1 MYKICIIDANTNK
14 CINILELVNESDW
27 NDHAHFKKAPRND
40 GEIGW
45 ILLPNGEW
53 DKQEKIPTYD
63 ELCLINRDKRNK
75 LLIHYV
81 DVINVFRWEQLTEE
95 EKDLWRQYRQDLL
108 DVPQQD
114 GFPNNIIWP
123 TIPNNL

>member
-1 MYKICIIDANTNK
+1 MYKICIIDTNTNK
-14 CINILELVNESDW
+14 CINKLDLVNESDW
-27 NDHAHFKKAPRND
+27 KDHAHFKKAPRND

-45 ILLPNGEW
+45 LLLPNGEW
-53 DKQEKIPTYD
+53 DTQEKLPTYD
-63 ELCLINRDKRNK
+63 ELCLINRIKRNQ
-75 LLIHYV
+75 LLIEHI
-81 DVINVFRWEQLTEE
+81 DGINIFRWEQLTEE